1 MKTFKAR
8 LKKLGSSPGN
18 NSGEL
23 GWRIVDVPF
32 DVKKAFG
39 KGGTVPVHGT
49 VNGLPFRTSLFPR
62 KEGRHFLLVNKKMR
76 DGAGVKELGDTI
88 EVSVELDTKKR
99 TVEIPS
105 ILKKEL
111 EDEPELL
118 AYLKSFSY
126 SMRKYFADHVMQPK
140 GADVRKRRA
149 QDLAATLLEMKDG
162 ETTPPPI
169 LEAEFAHNP
178 KARLGWQKMP
188 PSHRRSHLW
197 GIAYYKTPEARQKRV
212 EKAIAMM
219 VEYAGKQT
227 KIKD

>member
-8 LKKLGSSPGN
+8 LKRLGSSPGN

-39 KGGTVPVHGT
+39 KSGTVPVHGT
-49 VNGLPFRTSLFPR
+49 VNGFEFRTSLFPR
-62 KEGRHFLLVNKKMR
+62 KEGKHFLLVNKKMR
-76 DGAGVKELGDTI
+76 DGAGVKELGEMI
-88 EVSVELDTKKR
+88 EVEVEIDTKKR
-99 TVEIPS
+99 TVDIPP
-105 ILKKEL
+105 LLRKEL

-118 AYLKSFSY
+118 EYLKSFSY
-126 SMRKYFADHVMQPK
+126 SMRKYFVEHVTEPK
-140 GADVRKRRA
+140 SADVRKRRA
-149 QDLAATLLEMKDG
+149 QDLAATLMEMKDG

-178 KARLGWQKMP
+178 KARIGWQKMP

-197 GIAYYKTPEARQKRV
+197 GIAYYKTPEARQKRL
-212 EKAIAMM
+212 EKAIQMM
-219 VEYAGKQT
+219 VDYAEKKT
-227 KIKD
+227 TIKE